1 MPETIFSTLRK
12 KFEEDYVAIEDALA
26 KAYQDYQRYDYHRYS
41 FRSYYDE
48 FANEERMIEPEAF
61 GFFVKH
67 AIKHPEISEEA
78 KEFICKYHINRP
90 NELSGASNL
99 LSAVNFLISRDQ
111 FNFSDEKLIK
121 GILASFDRGHQ
132 PKDVESKVQ
141 FIDNLMKSE
150 KLTKQFKLQ
159 LPNFIF
165 TRSFCE
171 GCPGE
176 IFNAFMSS
184 AALSD
189 EEKLNLCQSFIG
201 KRRVKNEIPL
211 PPLEELLQDGME
223 IDLDPEDLENM
234 SKEEVWEVI
243 ITQAI
248 QKYLAD
254 NPWLSM
260 THSWVSE
267 SINRYAVL
275 WYGKLCSEPK
285 AFIANL
291 KKKKFDKW
299 EQEYVALGILDLI
312 NEIHHKLDQEYVQK
326 VVKGYSEHPIGKVRQ
341 QAYIYGYHIISED
354 FTRQGLHDQNK
365 QVADFI
371 KRFLERGGKPS
382 KGGRPKRKK

>member
-1 MPETIFSTLRK
+1 MPETIFSTLRE
-12 KFEEDYVAIEDALA
+12 KFKGDFIAIEDALE
-26 KAYQDYQRYDYHRYS
+26 KAYQDYQRYGYHRYS
-41 FRSYYDE
+41 FGSYYDE
-48 FANEERMIEPEAF
+48 FADEERMIEPEAF

-67 AIKHPEISEEA
+67 AIKHPEISNEA
-78 KEFICKYHINRP
+78 KEYICKYHIDRP
-90 NELSGASNL
+90 TELSYASNL
-99 LSAVNFLISRDQ
+99 LSAMNFLISREKFDVL
-111 FNFSDEKLIK
+111 DEKLILK
-121 GILASFDRGHQ
+121 VLASFDRGRH

-141 FIDNLMKSE
+141 FIGNLMKSE

-159 LPNFIF
+159 LPNYIF

-176 IFNAFMSS
+176 IFNTYMSS
-184 AALSD
+184 ETLAD

-201 KRRVKNEIPL
+201 KRKIKNEISL

-223 IDLDPEDLENM
+223 IDLEPEDLENM

-248 QKYLAD
+248 QKHLAE

-260 THSWVSE
+260 THGWGSQ

-275 WYGKLCSEPK
+275 WYGKLCPEPK

-299 EQEYVALGILDLI
+299 EQEYVALGVLDLI
-312 NEIHHKLDQEYVQK
+312 NEIQHKLDQEYVQK

-341 QAYIYGYHIISED
+341 QAYIYGYHIISEG

-371 KRFLERGGKPS
+371 KRFLKRGGKSS
-382 KGGRPKRKK
+382 KGGRPKGKK